1 MAHFGKVMVLFF
13 AFAAVAYCAPAKDE
27 SLSEKSGKILVASF
41 QSRLRFHDAYELV
54 CIDISTSISRG
65 PD

>member
-41 QSRLRFHDAYELV
+41 QSRLRFHDAYEF
-54 CIDISTSISRG
+54 G
-65 PD
+65 MY